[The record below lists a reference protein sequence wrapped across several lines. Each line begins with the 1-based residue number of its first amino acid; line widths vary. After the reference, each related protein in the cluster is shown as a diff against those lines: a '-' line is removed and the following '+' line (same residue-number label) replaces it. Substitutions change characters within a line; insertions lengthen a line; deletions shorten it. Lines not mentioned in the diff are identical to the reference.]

1 MPCFQ
6 PVAWLSAASGQVRN
20 CLFDVNVALGGLPL
34 AAGLLAAAA
43 IAALLRWRVHLPLA
57 VRNARSLH
65 TVPIPR
71 IGGVAIWAGFVP
83 IACIAPASAM
93 LAIGV
98 WGVPWLLLA
107 GVSLLDDIRGVA
119 IARRL
124 SFHALASAWFA
135 VALAATAETSVPV
148 TFAVFAALVAAWSLN
163 LYNFMDGND
172 GLAALM
178 TVIGFAAYGVVS
190 LHAGVASTL
199 PWALTAATLPMLAV
213 NWPPARLFLGDVGAV
228 PLGFLAAAFGIG
240 GVIDGAWP
248 AWFPLLVFLS
258 FVADATVTLARRA
271 LRGERFW
278 EGHKTH
284 YYQRLHQLGAGHRGT
299 LAIYGALMLGTAG
312 TAVGCACLR
321 PDWGVPALVAWC
333 LVCGMLFAAIDY
345 HWRRKA

>member
-1 MPCFQ
+1 M
-6 PVAWLSAASGQVRN
+6 
-20 CLFDVNVALGGLPL
+20 NVAPGALPV
-34 AAGLLAAAA
+34 
-43 IAALLRWRVHLPLA
+43 IAALLRFRGQLPLA
-57 VRNARSLH
+57 IRNARSLH

-71 IGGVAIWAGFVP
+71 IGGLAIWAGFLPV
-83 IACIAPASAM
+83 ACIAPANAA

-107 GVSLLDDIRGVA
+107 GVSLRDDVRGVA
-119 IARRL
+119 IVPRL
-124 SFHALASAWFA
+124 SVHALASVWFA
-135 VALAATAETSVPV
+135 VAVAATAQTTV
-148 TFAVFAALVAAWSLN
+148 AVLFVVLEALVVAWSLN

-178 TVIGFAAYGVVS
+178 TVTGFTSYGVVL
-190 LHAGVASTL
+190 LHAGIAPTL
-199 PWALTAATLPMLAV
+199 PWALAAATLPVLVV
-213 NWPPARLFLGDVGAV
+213 NWPPARMFLGDVGAV
-228 PLGFLAAAFGIG
+228 PLGFLAAAVGIA

-299 LAIYGALMLGTAG
+299 LAVYGALMLGTAG

-321 PDWGVPALVAWC
+321 PDWGIPALVAWC
-333 LVCGMLFAAIDY
+333 LVYVLLFAAIDY
-345 HWRRKA
+345 HWRRKAFGRREAD